1 MMNAPCAVWDTRM
14 TDRRVLLQPAYVLH
28 QRAYRD
34 TSALVELFSP
44 EHGRVGV
51 VAKGVRGKKSRWR
64 GILQVFQ
71 PLLVSWTLRG
81 ELGTLTAAES
91 QGPALMQAPE
101 FIASG
106 FYLNEILMRLLTRHD
121 PHAEL
126 FGAYDSVLRD
136 VAAIESGDAEANIQ
150 LESLLRKFELQMLTS
165 LGYGLVLDHDV
176 ESGAPVCLKQ
186 EYSYLFERGPVA
198 LTSAGVVR
206 EAVASISG
214 ETLLALQAGD
224 LSGQRTRRE
233 AKHLLRAILGQYLGS
248 KPLFSRQLMRPA
260 VPTPPLTSF
269 DGGEEIHNASS

>member
-1 MMNAPCAVWDTRM
+1 M
-14 TDRRVLLQPAYVLH
+14 TDRRVLMQPAYVLH

-51 VAKGVRGKKSRWR
+51 IARGVRGKKSRWR

-81 ELGTLTAAES
+81 ELGTLTAVEA

-126 FGAYDSVLRD
+126 FGSYDSVLRE
-136 VAAIESGDAEANIQ
+136 VAGIDAGDGDANIL

-176 ESGAPVCLKQ
+176 ESGAVICSNQ
-186 EYSYLFERGPVA
+186 EYTYFFERGPVA
-198 LTSAGVVR
+198 ATSTGEGV
-206 EAVASISG
+206 ANISG
-214 ETLLALQAGD
+214 NTLIALQAGD
-224 LSGQRTRRE
+224 LSEQKTRKE
-233 AKHLLRAILGQYLGS
+233 AKYLLRAILGQYLGN
-248 KPLFSRQLMRPA
+248 KPLLSRQLMQPA
-260 VPTPPLTSF
+260 KKHQPLTVVAS
-269 DGGEEIHNASS
+269 GEHTHNVSS